1 MFIFFSQVAQVDQ
14 ELLQITATN
23 VIFDLFLM
31 YGLQA
36 FNIDQN
42 KNDET
47 AEQEDGKQ
55 LELKRV

>member
-1 MFIFFSQVAQVDQ
+1 MDQ

-31 YGLQA
+31 YGLEA

-42 KNDET
+42 KKDEN
-47 AEQEDGKQ
+47 ADQKDGKNVESRRSKANQ
-55 LELKRV
+55 N